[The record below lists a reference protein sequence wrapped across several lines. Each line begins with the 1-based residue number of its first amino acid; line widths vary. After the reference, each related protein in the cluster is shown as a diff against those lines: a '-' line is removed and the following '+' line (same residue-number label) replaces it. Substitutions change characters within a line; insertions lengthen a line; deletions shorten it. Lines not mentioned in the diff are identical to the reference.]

1 MHTNLARI
9 YRREAKSNN
18 RDYPL
23 VKPATGSTFF
33 SHLTGKFQIPRSK
46 STHKEHQNFVQD
58 AITLLYDLTLSQ
70 NLSEYGD
77 SHPTCRRHSP
87 YSL

>member
-1 MHTNLARI
+1 MHTNLASI

-58 AITLLYDLTLSQ
+58 AITLLYDLTCPKICPSMVIVTQPVGATAFTL
-70 NLSEYGD
+70 
-77 SHPTCRRHSP
+77 
-87 YSL
+87 